1 MQDFKGRTVKEGD
14 VLLLTYNNYNTME
27 IATII
32 DDKVR
37 ALSTL
42 HRAPSSYTIYLLENP
57 TANEV
62 KEKDEI
68 ISEFNKLKAERAK
81 KKKQKKNYG
90 NMLGGVYSTT
100 NGNLYIYLGNLHVM
114 DYSENGEL
122 IDEARGNCYLYIGTH
137 WKYDKDK
144 SAIDKITAQ
153 DIFTKNSYLSC
164 LADFNKGYK
173 TVDGLYAIHSRFK
186 MADYQDILGTYEYTG
201 YSYYGNAGK
210 KYRRVVELNT
220 EA

>member
-1 MQDFKGRTVKEGD
+1 M
-14 VLLLTYNNYNTME
+14 
-27 IATII
+27 
-32 DDKVR
+32 
-37 ALSTL
+37 
-42 HRAPSSYTIYLLENP
+42 
-57 TANEV
+57 
-62 KEKDEI
+62 
-68 ISEFNKLKAERAK
+68 NKLKAERAK

-100 NGNLYIYLGNLHVM
+100 NGNLYVYLGNLHVM
-114 DYSENGEL
+114 DYNENGEL
-122 IDEARGNCYLYIGTH
+122 KDEARGNCYLYIGTR
-137 WKYDKDK
+137 WQYDKDK

-153 DIFTKNSYLSC
+153 DLFAKNSYLSC

-186 MADYQDILGTYEYTG
+186 MDDYRDILGTYEYAG
-201 YSYYGNAGK
+201 YSYYGNPGK

>member
-1 MQDFKGRTVKEGD
+1 MQDCKGRTVKEGD

-68 ISEFNKLKAERAK
+68 ISEFNKL
-81 KKKQKKNYG
+81 
-90 NMLGGVYSTT
+90 
-100 NGNLYIYLGNLHVM
+100 
-114 DYSENGEL
+114 
-122 IDEARGNCYLYIGTH
+122 
-137 WKYDKDK
+137 
-144 SAIDKITAQ
+144 
-153 DIFTKNSYLSC
+153 
-164 LADFNKGYK
+164 
-173 TVDGLYAIHSRFK
+173 
-186 MADYQDILGTYEYTG
+186 
-201 YSYYGNAGK
+201 
-210 KYRRVVELNT
+210 
-220 EA
+220 